1 MIESPT
7 GNAFY
12 LLMLSYEE
20 SEKNNGKRL
29 AGTKILEGNDT
40 VHDAN
45 GTAMFVRKKWNGDED
60 ALAAI
65 SICYSFLDPI
75 PEPGSLYVISGD
87 HLAFVWHESKDVFT
101 FKRLDLEEILK
112 KGLGMCVPPLP
123 PTNNFTYME
132 RRSYTNVFTESW
144 LCSSSSD
151 SE

>member
-45 GTAMFVRKKWNGDED
+45 GTAMFVVDIHDTPSLEPFPFDADGED
-60 ALAAI
+60 
-65 SICYSFLDPI
+65 F
-75 PEPGSLYVISGD
+75 EHSL
-87 HLAFVWHESKDVFT
+87 
-101 FKRLDLEEILK
+101 
-112 KGLGMCVPPLP
+112 
-123 PTNNFTYME
+123 
-132 RRSYTNVFTESW
+132 
-144 LCSSSSD
+144 
-151 SE
+151 